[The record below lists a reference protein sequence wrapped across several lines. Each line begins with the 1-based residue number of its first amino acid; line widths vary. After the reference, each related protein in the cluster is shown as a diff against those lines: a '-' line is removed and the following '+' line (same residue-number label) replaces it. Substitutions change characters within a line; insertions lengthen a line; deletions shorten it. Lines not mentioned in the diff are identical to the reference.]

1 MLALQ
6 AGGRGFESR
15 HVHQPI
21 PESESFGEVAAK
33 LRHHADYCNFGRLP
47 RDYRSR
53 AQTTETAFS
62 FCATRD
68 LPP

>member
-1 MLALQ
+1 
-6 AGGRGFESR
+6 
-15 HVHQPI
+15 VT
-21 PESESFGEVAAK
+21 AK

-53 AQTTETAFS
+53 TQTTETAFS

-68 LPP
+68 LSP